1 MKQRLA
7 ILGATGSIGQNALD
21 VVRALADRF
30 EIAAVSGNA
39 RWRETIAAAASA
51 GAPLAIIGRESDLP
65 AARRA
70 APAGLSVQAGADAL
84 DLLCRRPDVDVVLNA
99 IVGIAGLRPTLAA
112 VESGKRVALANKESL
127 VAAGALITSTAK
139 RTGAEILPVDSEHSA
154 LFQCLKTGRR
164 EELDRLILTASG
176 GPFFGASAER
186 LAAATPSDAL
196 KHPTWSMGRKITID
210 SATLINKA
218 LELIEAAWLFDVPES
233 SIDVVI
239 HPQSVVHSLVRW
251 RDGSVIAQL
260 GAPDMRTPIQ
270 FALTYPDRLVA
281 AVPPAPVTALSGLT
295 FFPPDET
302 AFPSLTLARR
312 ALNAGGISPAA
323 FNAANEAAVD
333 LFLNERIS
341 LPMIYDLIRDALDT
355 VRQTNADTLD
365 SILAAD
371 RLARERVATRVE
383 SMRR

>member
-1 MKQRLA
+1 MKKRLA
-7 ILGATGSIGQNALD
+7 ILGATGSIGLNALD

-30 EIAAVSGNA
+30 EIVALSAHS
-39 RWRETIAAAASA
+39 RWRDAIAAAATA
-51 GAPLAIIGRESDLP
+51 GASLVIIGRESDLP
-65 AARRA
+65 AARRV
-70 APAGLSVQAGADAL
+70 APAGLTVQAGADAL
-84 DLLCRRPDVDVVLNA
+84 DAVCRRTDIDIVLNA

-112 VESGKRVALANKESL
+112 VETGKRVALANKESL
-127 VAAGALITSTAK
+127 VAAGALIASTAK

-164 EELDRLILTASG
+164 DELDRLILTASG
-176 GPFFGASAER
+176 GPFFGATAER
-186 LAAATPSDAL
+186 LASATPSDAL

-218 LELIEAAWLFDVPES
+218 LELIEAAWLFDVPETQ
-233 SIDVVI
+233 IDVVV

-270 FALTYPDRLVA
+270 FALTYPDRLKA
-281 AVPPAPVTALSGLT
+281 AFQFPPITDLSGLT

-302 AFPSLTLARR
+302 VFPALKLARR
-312 ALNAGGISPAA
+312 ALTDGGISPAA

-333 LFLNERIS
+333 LFLNGRIA

-355 VRQTNADTLD
+355 VRQTDADKLEN
-365 SILAAD
+365 ILAAD
-371 RLARERVATRVE
+371 RLAREHVASRVE
-383 SMRR
+383 SMKR